1 MSKAQTL
8 PRPTVTL
15 KTVKPG
21 TSLKKPGKYERA
33 DKRMVRIPNWNDTGI
48 EPTDYNCVV
57 RLDSLKGDDKD
68 QTSAGGIIIPQER
81 TDRDQMAYTKATL
94 LEAGGN
100 AFNDWTGRIPAPGDK
115 IMVSKYAGITR
126 EADPTDLIRVLKDKE
141 ILAVLT

>member
-1 MSKAQTL
+1 MSKAM
-8 PRPTVTL
+8 
-15 KTVKPG
+15 
-21 TSLKKPGKYERA
+21 KKPGEYTPA
-33 DKRMVRIPNWNDTGI
+33 NKRMVSVNDTGI
-48 EPTDYNCVV
+48 KPTDYNCVV
-57 RLDSLKGDDKD
+57 RLDSLKNEGED
-68 QTSAGGIIIPQER
+68 QTSSGGIIIPQER

-100 AFNDWTGRIPAPGDK
+100 AFNDWNGCIPVPGDK

>member
-1 MSKAQTL
+1 MNKVKLKAVNQT
-8 PRPTVTL
+8 VL
-15 KTVKPG
+15 K
-21 TSLKKPGKYERA
+21 
-33 DKRMVRIPNWNDTGI
+33 INDTGI

-57 RLDSLKGDDKD
+57 RLDTLKDDDGDQVSD
-68 QTSAGGIIIPQER
+68 GGIIIPQER

-100 AFNDWTGRIPAPGDK
+100 AFNDWTGCIPVPGDK